1 MQTLFKSSKNKKIA
15 GVCGGLGEFFNFD
28 PNIIRVIFVVLSLN
42 FGITLIL
49 YIALWLILPY
59 DFELKKSDEQN
70 NSQKSNQSNENEIVV
85 EPVEET
91 NTVVTDNQEIKKS
104 ERNSKFG
111 IFLILLGSTILAF
124 NYFDVD
130 FSLFIPIILII
141 LGLILL
147 LKV

>member
-70 NSQKSNQSNENEIVV
+70 NSKKSNQSNENEIVV

-91 NTVVTDNQEIKKS
+91 NTVVTDNQEI
-104 ERNSKFG
+104 
-111 IFLILLGSTILAF
+111 
-124 NYFDVD
+124 
-130 FSLFIPIILII
+130 
-141 LGLILL
+141 
-147 LKV
+147 